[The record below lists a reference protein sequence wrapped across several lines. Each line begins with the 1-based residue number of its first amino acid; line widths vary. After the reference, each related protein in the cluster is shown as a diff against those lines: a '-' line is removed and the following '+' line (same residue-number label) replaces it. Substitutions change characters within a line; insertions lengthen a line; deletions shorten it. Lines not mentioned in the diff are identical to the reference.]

1 MFKRVQFKELEARL
15 SEPRNKIQV
24 VSGPRQVG
32 KSTMVKQVL
41 QTITIPY
48 MFVSADNVDHTHAA
62 WIGETWAT
70 ARARMK
76 VAQAEEYLLVIDEVH
91 KIDNWS
97 EAVKKEWDED
107 CFNDLN
113 MKVVILG
120 SSRLLIKDGLTESLA
135 GRYELIRMPHWCF
148 AEMHEA
154 FNLDVDQY
162 IYYGGYPGGAMYIK
176 DERRWRKYIKD
187 SIVAPAIE
195 KDVLRTKVI
204 YKPALMKQLFELG
217 CAYSSEELSL
227 NKMLGQ
233 LQDAGNVT
241 TLAGYLTTLD
251 ESRLLCGLNKYASDN
266 ARKYNS
272 VPKLM
277 VYNTALFSVQ
287 SGMTFNKAYTT
298 PKLWGRWVQ
307 SGMTFNKAYTTP
319 KLWGRW
325 VESAVGA
332 YLLNQAD
339 EYDYKLYYWRER
351 EDEVDFIIE
360 YNKRCIAIEV
370 KSGRRTSNEGLS
382 VFRDKFHPIQSF
394 VVGSGGIPLGEFL
407 SWNIGRLLDN
417 L

>member
-1 MFKRVQFKELEARL
+1 MQTENQYVMYKRTQFRELESRIA
-15 SEPRNKIQV
+15 ETRNKIQV
-24 VSGPRQVG
+24 ISGPRQVG

-41 QTITIPY
+41 QETSIPY
-48 MFVSADNVDHTHAA
+48 MFVSADNVDHANTT
-62 WIGETWAT
+62 WIGEMWET

-76 VAQAEEYLLVIDEVH
+76 VAQTKEFLLVIDEVH

-107 CFNDLN
+107 TFNDLN
-113 MKVVILG
+113 LKVVILG
-120 SSRLLIKDGLTESLA
+120 SSRLLLKDGLTESLA
-135 GRYELIRMPHWCF
+135 GRYELIRMPHWSF

-154 FNLDVDQY
+154 FDIDVDQY

-217 CAYSSEELSL
+217 CAYSGEELSL

-241 TLAGYLTTLD
+241 TLASYLTTLD
-251 ESRLLCGLNKYASDN
+251 ESRLLCGLKKYASDN

-287 SGMTFNKAYTT
+287 SGMTFQKAY
-298 PKLWGRWVQ
+298 
-307 SGMTFNKAYTTP
+307 ATP

-325 VESAVGA
+325 VESIIGA
-332 YLLNQAD
+332 HLLNQAD
-339 EYDYKLYYWRER
+339 EYDYRLYYWRVR
-351 EDEVDFIIE
+351 GDEVDFIIE
-360 YNKRCIAIEV
+360 YNRQCIAIEV
-370 KSGRRTSNEGLS
+370 KSGRRTSNNGLAL
-382 VFRDKFHPIQSF
+382 FQEQFHPVHSF
-394 VVGSGGIPLGEFL
+394 VVGSGGVPIDEFL
-407 SWNIGRLLDN
+407 RWDIGNLLD
-417 L
+417 

>member
-1 MFKRVQFKELEARL
+1 MFKRVQFAKLASRL
-15 SEPRNKIQV
+15 SELRNKIQV
-24 VSGPRQVG
+24 ISGSRQVG

-41 QTITIPY
+41 QETDIPY
-48 MFVSADNVDHTHAA
+48 MFVSADNVDHTNTA
-62 WIGETWAT
+62 WIGESWAT

-76 VAQAEEYLLVIDEVH
+76 VAQAKEYLLVIDEVH

-107 CFNDLN
+107 TFNDLN

-120 SSRLLIKDGLTESLA
+120 SSRLLLKDGLTESLA
-135 GRYELIRMPHWCF
+135 GRYELIRMPHWSYS
-148 AEMHEA
+148 EMHEA
-154 FNLDVDQY
+154 FDLDIDQY
-162 IYYGGYPGGAMYIK
+162 IYYGGYPGGAMYID
-176 DERRWRKYIKD
+176 DERRWRRYIKD

-217 CAYSSEELSL
+217 CAYSGEELSL

-241 TLAGYLTTLD
+241 TLASYLTTLD

-287 SGMTFNKAYTT
+287 SGMSFSKAYTT
-298 PKLWGRWVQ
+298 PK
-307 SGMTFNKAYTTP
+307 S
-319 KLWGRW
+319 WGRW

-332 YLLNQAD
+332 HLLNQAD

-360 YNKRCIAIEV
+360 YDKKCIAIEV
-370 KSGRRTSNEGLS
+370 KSGRRTTNNGLAL
-382 VFRDKFHPIQSF
+382 FRERFHPVHSF
-394 VVGSGGIPLGEFL
+394 VVGSGGIPIDEFL
-407 SWNIGRLLDN
+407 TWDIGRLL
-417 L
+417 

>member
-1 MFKRVQFKELEARL
+1 MYKRTQFRELESRIA
-15 SEPRNKIQV
+15 ETRNIIQV
-24 VSGPRQVG
+24 ISGPRQVG

-41 QTITIPY
+41 QETSIPY
-48 MFVSADNVDHTHAA
+48 MFVSADNVDHANTT
-62 WIGETWAT
+62 WIGEMWET

-76 VAQAEEYLLVIDEVH
+76 VAQTKEFLLVIDEVH

-107 CFNDLN
+107 TFNDLN
-113 MKVVILG
+113 LKVVILG
-120 SSRLLIKDGLTESLA
+120 SSRLLLKDGLTESLA
-135 GRYELIRMPHWCF
+135 GRYELIRMPHWSF

-154 FNLDVDQY
+154 FDIDVDQY

-204 YKPALMKQLFELG
+204 YKPALMKQLFKLG
-217 CAYSSEELSL
+217 CAYSGEELSL

-241 TLAGYLTTLD
+241 TLASYLTTLD
-251 ESRLLCGLNKYASDN
+251 ESRLLCGLKKYASDN

-287 SGMTFNKAYTT
+287 SGMTFQKAY
-298 PKLWGRWVQ
+298 
-307 SGMTFNKAYTTP
+307 ATP

-325 VESAVGA
+325 VESIIGA
-332 YLLNQAD
+332 HLLNQAD
-339 EYDYKLYYWRER
+339 EYDYRLYYWRVR
-351 EDEVDFIIE
+351 GDEVDFIIE
-360 YNKRCIAIEV
+360 YNRQCIAIEV
-370 KSGRRTSNEGLS
+370 KSGRRTSNNGLAL
-382 VFRDKFHPIQSF
+382 FQEQFHPVHSF
-394 VVGSGGIPLGEFL
+394 VVGSGGVPIDEFL
-407 SWNIGRLLDN
+407 RWDIGNLLD
-417 L
+417 